1 MNPSSSIITLLLAL
15 LLPSCAAQFLED
27 PPCSVCGDG
36 IEVGNPDAVASLF
49 HAPSGAQILCGTLEK
64 MGLDGRIAPSQ
75 CAVMPSLI
83 GVDCGC
89 KSINSPIAIGLT
101 NTAIEAT
108 ATEAITAEA
117 TATATEATWSGS
129 SYSYS
134 MSISS
139 LKSKSTKVAKSK
151 STKLNHPILYPSCS
165 VCGAGMQVG
174 NPFGIVDLPL
184 AAPIFCTILEAFGNV
199 GFYPPTDCTALPPLI
214 NDVCQCGK
222 PNDPSFSMSY
232 SMSVSSKEATRVL
245 KSKSTKRV

>member
-1 MNPSSSIITLLLAL
+1 MLSLQLLLILHKITQLQLYHTTYTHTITMNPSSSIITLFFAF

-27 PPCSVCGDG
+27 PPCNVCGDG

-151 STKLNHPILYPSCS
+151 STKLNHPILW
-165 VCGAGMQVG
+165 
-174 NPFGIVDLPL
+174 GIVMLYCMYIRRNSTFVSFL
-184 AAPIFCTILEAFGNV
+184 SSFFACTFHRQIKIGPKYVNHGMV
-199 GFYPPTDCTALPPLI
+199 QMP
-214 NDVCQCGK
+214 
-222 PNDPSFSMSY
+222 
-232 SMSVSSKEATRVL
+232 
-245 KSKSTKRV
+245 